1 MICHSCYSIIH
12 KFKKTFTIFPS
23 SVPQVHKKCRKIVQ
37 NEKCI
42 YLFPFVIDKYIY
54 FLLLFSKGKYTD
66 MDVYRADVTFLIPI
80 GEMDF
85 FLFIIMIILCCI
97 IGYCVI
103 SVSKG
108 SNK

>member
-1 MICHSCYSIIH
+1 
-12 KFKKTFTIFPS
+12 
-23 SVPQVHKKCRKIVQ
+23 
-37 NEKCI
+37 
-42 YLFPFVIDKYIY
+42 
-54 FLLLFSKGKYTD
+54 
-66 MDVYRADVTFLIPI
+66 MDVYRALFLIPI

-85 FLFIIMIILCCI
+85 FFFSIIILCCI